1 MAEVIEPIIK
11 VDVGDSTQ
19 TVKGLK
25 EEIKQLRDRIL
36 NLQEGTDD
44 YSEAVSRL
52 QDDQRK
58 LNEVMALTKKEAVAL
73 DGSYDALVHQMSQL
87 KKEWRATA
95 DEAERNS
102 IGAQIDE
109 INQQLK
115 EMDASVGNFQRNVG
129 NYVSHWEGMPE
140 VTKDFGTAMREMNE
154 QIEPTKQKFES
165 VGKIASGLASG
176 FAAVKGAAAL
186 LGVENENLE
195 ETFVKLQAAMALAQ
209 GIGGMAGLVEGV
221 GKAKVAFAGLNSSI
235 KTINTTLGKAGWV
248 GIILTVIATI
258 ALVTD
263 AIKKKRKEVDNLD
276 ESLKKLDKRNENIL
290 ASDKERAKQL
300 ERDIKLMAA
309 NGATE
314 KEILEKRLE
323 YNQIYVDASKKNYDE
338 AQKQYLGLRDSL
350 SMGIEGVTQEDV
362 DKAKEIYDA
371 ANATYKEYSEKRKD
385 ILNDMVIVG
394 INANKKIE
402 DDLKESLK
410 RRDELV
416 RGVID
421 SASDFEI
428 EDAEIAVDTK
438 INLDDK
444 NGEAEKRASL
454 QIGFAERVA
463 NRQIAL
469 NNMVEQSEEVRAAKE
484 FEIRQNL
491 EQKKLDLLKQAKAE
505 ADKNG
510 DTVGAWNLAQQI
522 ADQEIAIEK
531 AKYDELDRLRQED
544 LAKREENKQQIMAIT
559 NAAMNATASLL
570 GSIADMYESDEES
583 AKKNAA
589 KIKGL
594 RIAEATINTI
604 NGAVG
609 AFSQAAATIPPP
621 AGLIIGGVQAAA
633 VTAAGLANIMKIRQT
648 KMDGSSSS
656 TGFAMP
662 NAGSY
667 SSELPATY
675 TRELTGMSEIDTY
688 NQDTRFYVVE
698 SDITD
703 AVERNRGRV
712 EEASF

>member
-140 VTKDFGTAMREMNE
+140 VAKDFGTAMREMNE

-186 LGVENENLE
+186 MGIENENLE

-209 GIGGMAGLVEGV
+209 GIGGLAGLVEGV
-221 GKAKVAFAGLNSSI
+221 GKAKVAFQSLNGVI
-235 KTINTTLGKAGWV
+235 KVVNKTLGKTGWLLIITLLVTAVASLVGWLKQKNTTLSEARKNVEELAKANENLEYSQNRVNKEFEREAKLMQAQGASEEE
-248 GIILTVIATI
+248 IL
-258 ALVTD
+258 
-263 AIKKKRKEVDNLD
+263 KKRKGIYLSQIE
-276 ESLKKLDKRNENIL
+276 EWQQKI
-290 ASDKERAKQL
+290 KEY
-300 ERDIKLMAA
+300 E
-309 NGATE
+309 
-314 KEILEKRLE
+314 LE
-323 YNQIYVDASKKNYDE
+323 YLRLSNKGLKQEELQPILDNIEE
-338 AQKQYLGLRDSL
+338 A
-350 SMGIEGVTQEDV
+350 T
-362 DKAKEIYDA
+362 AKI
-371 ANATYKEYSEKRKD
+371 
-385 ILNDMVIVG
+385 I
-394 INANKKIE
+394 
-402 DDLKESLK
+402 DLKETIKDVENEEAVLK
-410 RRDELV
+410 INLKIKNEKEVKELIK
-416 RGVID
+416 GVID

-469 NNMVEQSEEVRAAKE
+469 NNMVEQSEEERAAKE

-656 TGFAMP
+656 TGFAIP

-675 TRELTGMSEIDTY
+675 TRELTGMSEVDTY

>member
-1 MAEVIEPIIK
+1 
-11 VDVGDSTQ
+11 
-19 TVKGLK
+19 
-25 EEIKQLRDRIL
+25 
-36 NLQEGTDD
+36 
-44 YSEAVSRL
+44 
-52 QDDQRK
+52 
-58 LNEVMALTKKEAVAL
+58 MALTKKEAVAL

-140 VTKDFGTAMREMNE
+140 VAKDFGTAMREMNE

-186 LGVENENLE
+186 MGIENENLE

-209 GIGGMAGLVEGV
+209 GIGGLAGLVEGV
-221 GKAKVAFAGLNSSI
+221 GKAKVAFQSLNGVI
-235 KTINTTLGKAGWV
+235 KVVNKTLGKTGWLLIITLLVTAVASLVGWLKQKNTTLSEARKNVEELAKANENLEYSQNRVNKEFEREAKLMQAQGASEEE
-248 GIILTVIATI
+248 IL
-258 ALVTD
+258 
-263 AIKKKRKEVDNLD
+263 KKRKGIYLSQIE
-276 ESLKKLDKRNENIL
+276 EWQQKI
-290 ASDKERAKQL
+290 KEY
-300 ERDIKLMAA
+300 E
-309 NGATE
+309 
-314 KEILEKRLE
+314 LE
-323 YNQIYVDASKKNYDE
+323 YLRLSNKGLKQEELQPILDNIEE
-338 AQKQYLGLRDSL
+338 A
-350 SMGIEGVTQEDV
+350 T
-362 DKAKEIYDA
+362 AKI
-371 ANATYKEYSEKRKD
+371 
-385 ILNDMVIVG
+385 I
-394 INANKKIE
+394 
-402 DDLKESLK
+402 DLKETIKDVENEEAVLK
-410 RRDELV
+410 INLKIKNEKEVKELIK
-416 RGVID
+416 GVID

-469 NNMVEQSEEVRAAKE
+469 NNMVEQSEEERAAKE

-656 TGFAMP
+656 TGFAIP

-675 TRELTGMSEIDTY
+675 TRELTGMSEVDTY